1 MRDHTN
7 ERRPVVEGGAQNP
20 GEKFSPIVAH
30 EALLPRLLAADE
42 SLLIPT
48 SEGDELAR
56 QAGGAFVA
64 VVEVKGGKY
73 RRRAYLTLASAERAA
88 RNAQAEGRS
97 AVVYLAELKPLY
109 RVVGGESR

>member
-1 MRDHTN
+1 MLTGN
-7 ERRPVVEGGAQNP
+7 ERRPEGGP
-20 GEKFSPIVAH
+20 GAAETFGGVAPSIAH

-48 SEGDELAR
+48 SDADDLAR